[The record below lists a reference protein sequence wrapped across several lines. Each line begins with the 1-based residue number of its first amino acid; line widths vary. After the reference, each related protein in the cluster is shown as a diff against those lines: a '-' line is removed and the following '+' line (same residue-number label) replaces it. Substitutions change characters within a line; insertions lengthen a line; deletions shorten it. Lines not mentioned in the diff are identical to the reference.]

1 MTLKKKVS
9 LFSAKLSLI
18 LSLENAFAEDNIVE
32 EKNAIQTEN
41 VESSQSYNQ
50 DTFHSKAAV
59 DAIKRAE
66 ERRNR
71 RALHHDFANR

>member
-1 MTLKKKVS
+1 MTTKKKVW
-9 LFSAKLSLI
+9 LFAVNLSLI
-18 LSLENAFAEDNIVE
+18 LSFENAFAEENIVE
-32 EKNAIQTEN
+32 EKSATQTEN
-41 VESSQSYNQ
+41 VESSQSFKQ
-50 DTFHSKAAV
+50 DTFHSKAAL